1 MAEDLE
7 YDGDWDRLPDG
18 PERDSIRDQFHSIV
32 IWHAGMGYIL
42 DDGIFDS
49 NGSQLLIRGEY

>member
-1 MAEDLE
+1 MDPSLE
-7 YDGDWDRLPDG
+7 YDGDWERIPDG
-18 PERDSIRDQFHSIV
+18 DERQRVRDAFQSIV

-49 NGSQLLIRGEY
+49 NGSELLIRGEY